1 MAKKRARRPI
11 ESGKTYTKEARAIR
25 RGFTRAYNYKTEKAL
40 LNAYKKY
47 AKMADQRLVRLEKAA
62 KEQKGFE
69 NILSY
74 AYRTAKENINAW
86 DIMGL
91 KSQNKGNKIY
101 DKPRFNRNIPLKKDG
116 TVDINALKSKMTDI
130 ERFLISVTSTP
141 GGVKEVYQSRADKIN
156 KKYRLRGDARLTW
169 EDMQKFWSSE
179 FADKLRELGYGSD
192 TIIRAIASIK
202 RHKKYLT
209 PELIKETT
217 KNIKI
222 TSNPNVNYVANELLR
237 MGFNVNDIF
246 AD

>member
-11 ESGKTYTKEARAIR
+11 ESGKSYTKEARAIR
-25 RGFTRAYNYKTEKAL
+25 RDFTRAYKYKSEKAL
-40 LNAYKKY
+40 LKAYKKF

-62 KEQKGFE
+62 SQKGFE

-74 AYRTAKENINAW
+74 AYRTARENIKAW

-91 KSQNKGNKIY
+91 KSRGRNAKDY
-101 DKPRFNRNIPLKKDG
+101 ALPRFNRNIPLKKDG
-116 TVDINALKSKMTDI
+116 KVDINALKSKMTDI
-130 ERFLISVTSTP
+130 ERFLISVTSTQK
-141 GGVKEVYQSRADKIN
+141 GVRDVYQSRADKIN

-169 EDMQKFWSSE
+169 EDMQKFWGSE
-179 FADKLRELGYGSD
+179 SADKLREIGYGSD
-192 TIIRAIASIK
+192 TIVRAIASIK

-209 PELIKETT
+209 PDQIKDST

-222 TSNPNVNYVANELLR
+222 TKNPNVNYVANQILQTGL
-237 MGFNVNDIF
+237 NVNDIF